1 MTNQRRVFRRPGL
14 RVVLTVAGLLATIGV
29 LAWLAFR
36 TQSNAPARQFELI
49 YPRRATLIAT
59 VNASGQIQPA
69 QLVNVSFASPGRVDA
84 VLVQVGE
91 QVLRGA
97 ALARLETRELE
108 IRLAQAQAQ
117 LRQAEANRQKL
128 LAGASPAELALAEAQ
143 LRQAQAQLRQTT
155 GGLSSA
161 DLAAAEAQLEQ
172 ARTILSAAQAGA
184 DPTELKLAETQ
195 LEQSRA
201 QFDQQ
206 RDQLSAAKTNAE
218 LAVQTA
224 ANALV
229 QAQARYATAKENW
242 EYVQATGNDPV
253 NRSVADPARP
263 GRTRPN
269 KLNDAQQR
277 QYYDAFVQAEANLR
291 SAENSLQQSQVSAEN
306 ARQAEVNGIR
316 VAEQQ
321 VANAQTRRDQVQAG
335 ASPDQLA
342 AARAQVATAQANLNR
357 LRGDQ
362 RTGALAAAQSAVE
375 QAQARLEQLRAD
387 PQPGDLELIA
397 AQVESAQA
405 ARDLA
410 QLAFDQATL
419 RAPFAGTVAEVNLKA
434 GEVAGATRP
443 AVVLTDLSSFFIDV
457 LVDEIDISRLAV
469 SQPVT
474 LTLDALP
481 GVTLPGDVQ
490 SVAPL
495 AAAQAAVTSYQV
507 RIGARVADQ
516 RVRPGMSASADI
528 VVARK
533 PDALLVPRRAVRND
547 RGRLVVDVTRDQTIC
562 TLPPEQRPGRPE
574 LEQRPVR
581 TGLSNELLIE
591 VVEGLDEQT
600 CVYVEGIDARLRFF
614 QAGGPSPGVRP
625 R

>member
-1 MTNQRRVFRRPGL
+1 MTNQQRVFRRPGL
-14 RVVLTVAGLLATIGV
+14 RVVLTVVGLLATIAV

-36 TQSNAPARQFELI
+36 TQSNAPTRQFELI
-49 YPRRATLIAT
+49 YPRRATLTAT

-91 QVLRGA
+91 QVPRGA
-97 ALARLETRELE
+97 PLARLETRELE

-128 LAGASPAELALAEAQ
+128 LAGATPAELALAEAQ

-161 DLAAAEAQLEQ
+161 DLAAAEAQLDQ

-201 QFDQQ
+201 QLDQQ

-253 NRSVADPARP
+253 NRTVADPARP

-507 RIGARVADQ
+507 RIGARAADQ

-533 PDALLVPRRAVRND
+533 TDALLVPRRAVRND

-562 TLPPEQRPGRPE
+562 TLPPERRPGRPE

-614 QAGGPSPGVRP
+614 QAGGPPPGVRP